1 MSVRVRVRER
11 SEPSRQNS
19 GLLLSCYSRRRE
31 GGRKEEARAREIKKP
46 AGGGRNVG

>member
-19 GLLLSCYSRRRE
+19 GLLLSCYSRRE
-31 GGRKEEARAREIKKP
+31 GGREEEARP
-46 AGGGRNVG
+46 